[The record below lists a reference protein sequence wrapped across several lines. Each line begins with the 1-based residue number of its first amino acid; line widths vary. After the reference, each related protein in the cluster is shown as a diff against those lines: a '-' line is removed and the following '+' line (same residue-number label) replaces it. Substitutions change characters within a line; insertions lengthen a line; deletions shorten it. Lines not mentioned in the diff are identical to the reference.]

1 MGIDSRCLELRRES
15 GLRVCC
21 SRADMDR
28 STSLGDAE

>member
-1 MGIDSRCLELRRES
+1 MDSRCFDVRRES
-15 GLRVCC
+15 SLRVCC